1 MAAYVRATLRH
12 SDQISTHNN
21 MENLLLYISNKCT
34 DRSFPCVIG
43 VNKNRIAE
51 ELNMNLRTLY
61 RQLDALT
68 EKDYITRAHRKIVV
82 DEQQYIRMKQAV
94 EAMFS
99 NK

>member
-1 MAAYVRATLRH
+1 
-12 SDQISTHNN
+12 
-21 MENLLLYISNKCT
+21 
-34 DRSFPCVIG
+34 
-43 VNKNRIAE
+43 
-51 ELNMNLRTLY
+51 MNLRTLY